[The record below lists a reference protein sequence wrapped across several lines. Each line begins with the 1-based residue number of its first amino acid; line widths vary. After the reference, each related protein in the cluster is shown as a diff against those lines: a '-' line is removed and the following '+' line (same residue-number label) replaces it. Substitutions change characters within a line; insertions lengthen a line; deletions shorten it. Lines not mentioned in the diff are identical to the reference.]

1 MPEGR
6 LSVLAK
12 AMREQARAGSGADQV
27 GGTLPGDTFVPVAR
41 EGLSLGS
48 GVGQRAA
55 IEVLLAP
62 GLAVPSAIASLPYSR
77 VPGEHI
83 GVGDRW

>member
-1 MPEGR
+1 VEP
-6 LSVLAK
+6 
-12 AMREQARAGSGADQV
+12 
-27 GGTLPGDTFVPVAR
+27 
-41 EGLSLGS
+41 
-48 GVGQRAA
+48 GQRAA

-83 GVGDRW
+83 GVGDRWQKQTPMSRRLVRRAVVAR